1 MPAPLADEHPDD
13 PPHYKETAPVAQNF
27 SFTVDQTHNKENNEY
42 FRDGRR
48 LRLSAIIM
56 TVLALAG
63 AAGSLWLFGTG
74 AVGIVLAV
82 LLVAFAAMCVFVAV
96 KLPGATGSPQEV
108 YDRWPL
114 APAMIAQVDERTMVL
129 MALVNAN
136 MDETGTPQKALAT
149 RTIMK
154 VSGVPRRVGARVPAV
169 GVAGRHRGNA
179 DAWEEITPVPIGWA
193 TKDRKTV
200 REAERAI
207 PEGDWQL
214 LQANLDRVDDVR
226 STKFDLLML

>member
-1 MPAPLADEHPDD
+1 MA
-13 PPHYKETAPVAQNF
+13 TNF
-27 SFTVDQTHNKENNEY
+27 SFTVDSAHNKENNEY

-48 LRLSAIIM
+48 LRLSAVILA
-56 TVLALAG
+56 VLALAG
-63 AAGSLWLFGTG
+63 AAGALWFFGTG
-74 AVGIVLAV
+74 VLGAVLAI
-82 LLVAFAAMCVFVAV
+82 LLIAFAAMCVFVAV
-96 KLPGATGSPQEV
+96 KLPGATGSPQEL

-114 APAMIAQVDERTMVL
+114 APAMIAQVDERTMTL

-136 MDETGTPQKALAT
+136 ADESGTPKKALAV

-169 GVAGRHRGNA
+169 AVAGRHRGSG
-179 DAWEEITPVPIGWA
+179 DTWDEITPVPIGWA
-193 TKDRKTV
+193 TKDNKTV

-214 LQANLDRVDDVR
+214 LQANLDRVADVR
-226 STKFDLLML
+226 ATKFDLLAL